1 MKSVLVVIAAALCFV
16 APSASAQNAAPACD
30 RACLNGFVDQYLAAL
45 VAKDAKR
52 LPLAP
57 GARYTENG
65 VELELTDGIW
75 GIENKLLGYRL
86 DFADPRSGNVGAF
99 VTLEGHGHP
108 GILGIRLKIDNRR
121 ISEMEAIVI
130 RSTSRGSFSDVKGM
144 IDRPILKQA
153 LTPAERRSRDE
164 LITASNAY
172 FEGMEQGTDKVTP
185 FDPQCQRVENGVP
198 TALDPTNT
206 KAISRISCGAQFAT
220 GFTRVITNV
229 RERRFPIVDEDR
241 GLVLSVIRFD
251 HNGRNKTIKYNDG
264 SVHPVNTPFDE
275 PFSFMIF
282 ELFKVQN
289 GKLRQIEA
297 LVLNVPYGM
306 PTGWVKK

>member
-1 MKSVLVVIAAALCFV
+1 MKSVLVLMMLTVAAM
-16 APSASAQNAAPACD
+16 AQTPAAACD

-45 VAKDAKR
+45 VARDAAR
-52 LPLAP
+52 LPLAT
-57 GARYTENG
+57 GVRYTENG

-75 GIENKLLGYRL
+75 GIQNKLLGYRV

-108 GILGIRLKIDNRR
+108 GILGIRLKVGNRR
-121 ISEMEAIVI
+121 ISEMEAMII
-130 RSTSRGSFSDVKGM
+130 RSTARGSFSDVAGM
-144 IDRPILKQA
+144 QDRPILTRPLA
-153 LTPAERRSRDE
+153 PSERRSRDE

-185 FDPQCQRVENGVP
+185 FDPLCQRIENGVG
-198 TALDPTNT
+198 TANDPTNQI
-206 KAISRISCGAQFAT
+206 AIRRMSCGDQFAT
-220 GFTRVITNV
+220 GFTRIITNV
-229 RERRFPIVDEDR
+229 RERRFPLVDEER

-251 HNGRNKTIKYNDG
+251 HNGRNKTITWNDG

-282 ELFKVQN
+282 ELFKVQS